1 VRDRRV
7 LIAIRL
13 LSGLAAVLMLLAAPV
28 TVAAH
33 GLSPT
38 YQSPLP
44 LAVYLVGAGAT
55 VALSF
60 VFVLARDVRGGPA
73 DEGRVVSVPAPLRI
87 ALRLVGLTGWLWILA
102 QALIGGTSAGDVAT
116 LFLWVFGWV
125 GIAMVSALLGPIWE
139 WLDPF
144 ATLHDMGAW
153 ILARLGIRGWQPSP
167 VPAWL
172 RTWPAVAG
180 IALVVWIELV
190 QRGGPATLTVILV
203 GYTLFTLTM
212 MAEFGRDGWRA
223 HGETFTVWFR
233 LLGRLAPYAL
243 VPATAHVP
251 VADAA
256 EAPERELVAVAPATG
271 NPHPHTDETPESGAN
286 DEAGDEE
293 AGDEEADPDAVHAS
307 LVRRRPF
314 AGGLFESPW
323 TIPEVIIVALGT
335 GSIIFDGLSQ
345 TEPWVETFG
354 RPGIAAETLILAAFL
369 GLIAAAAV
377 AVARLVS
384 PGAIGAGLLPIA
396 VGYLVAHYLTYL
408 LIDGQRFLVAIS
420 DPFQMGWDLFG
431 TAFHEPSADWLPPGL
446 VWTVQLAAVV
456 GGHMLGAWAGHAAA
470 SRDAEAAVIVR
481 PGREPRDLRHRRV
494 DPARFR
500 SVRMREVP
508 LAVVMVALTTL
519 TLWSLGQVIV
529 TEEDEG
535 DPMTGRATVVEAR
548 D

>member
-13 LSGLAAVLMLLAAPV
+13 LSGLAVVLLLLAAPV
-28 TVAAH
+28 IVAAH

-73 DEGRVVSVPAPLRI
+73 DEGRVVGVPAPLRI

-233 LLGRLAPYAL
+233 LLGRLAPYTL
-243 VPATAHVP
+243 VPATAHAP
-251 VADAA
+251 VADAV
-256 EAPERELVAVAPATG
+256 EEE
-271 NPHPHTDETPESGAN
+271 D
-286 DEAGDEE
+286 DEE
-293 AGDEEADPDAVHAS
+293 DGYEDVDPDAVNPS

-314 AGGLFESPW
+314 AGGLLESPW
-323 TIPEVIIVALGT
+323 TIPEIIIVALGT

-470 SRDAEAAVIVR
+470 SRDAEAAVVVR

-494 DPARFR
+494 DPGTFR
-500 SVRMREVP
+500 SVRLREVP

-529 TEEDEG
+529 TEEDEA
-535 DPMTGRATVVEAR
+535 DPMTGRATVVDAR
-548 D
+548 G